1 MSLVDPRMGSV
12 AEERR
17 QKEIATEE
25 VQEEYTPYQPEKGYG
40 WGEALPEK
48 QGLYD
53 PSLEKDACGVGF
65 AANIKGKAS
74 HKIISDGKTAQ
85 IG

>member
-1 MSLVDPRMGSV
+1 MSLVDSRMGLE
-12 AEERR
+12 AEKTNN
-17 QKEIATEE
+17 QEIETSE
-25 VQEEYTPYQPEKGYG
+25 VQEEYTPYKPAKGYG

-65 AANIKGKAS
+65 AA
-74 HKIISDGKTAQ
+74 
-85 IG
+85 